1 MRFSPFNGRDVLLRV
16 RVLIQG
22 GLWKRRLFFVFKAGG
37 ETSGHAN
44 HAGIATTDGYDFDFL
59 RRQGVKAIDDLVN
72 QLVGEDEGRFQRH
85 KRVFGFLKTVADF
98 FFVGIFEA
106 EFVGAEMG
114 ENFGGFKL
122 PKLVE
127 LGFGLQGVSVNVV
140 EIFEVGQELFG
151 GRPFLLVHRHH
162 PLGEK
167 REQIMHDIRALRF
180 GSKLLGHEG
189 QHTVRFCIRHTA
201 LVKLL
206 GFVNERSPLLF
217 RRRELNATN
226 GNLMEHVTVNI
237 RNRETNLE
245 VPVQER

>member
-1 MRFSPFNGRDVLLRV
+1 MVGPCCRASVSRFKAAFGNEGC
-16 RVLIQG
+16 
-22 GLWKRRLFFVFKAGG
+22 FFVFKAGG

-122 PKLVE
+122 PKLVQ

-151 GRPFLLVHRHH
+151 GGAFLPAQDRH
-162 PLGEK
+162 PSGQKGE
-167 REQIMHDIRALRF
+167 QVMDDIRAL
-180 GSKLLGHEG
+180 
-189 QHTVRFCIRHTA
+189 
-201 LVKLL
+201 
-206 GFVNERSPLLF
+206 GFVTRTKPLGRSTIGPKA
-217 RRRELNATN
+217 RARAGPEKA
-226 GNLMEHVTVNI
+226 
-237 RNRETNLE
+237 
-245 VPVQER
+245 

>member
-1 MRFSPFNGRDVLLRV
+1 MIPSTCIWGENPMRFSPFNGRDVLLRV

-44 HAGIATTDGYDFDFL
+44 HAGIATTDGYDFDFGFG
-59 RRQGVKAIDDLVN
+59 QAVEAIDNFINELIRESN
-72 QLVGEDEGRFQRH
+72 LRFKRDEL
-85 KRVFGFLKTVADF
+85 VFGFLETGTDV
-98 FFVGIFEA
+98 FFVGFFEA

-167 REQIMHDIRALRF
+167 CAPVWQQAARSRRPAHGPVLHPTHCVGKAAWLCQRAQPASF
-180 GSKLLGHEG
+180 PAS
-189 QHTVRFCIRHTA
+189 
-201 LVKLL
+201 
-206 GFVNERSPLLF
+206 
-217 RRRELNATN
+217 
-226 GNLMEHVTVNI
+226 
-237 RNRETNLE
+237 
-245 VPVQER
+245 